1 MGVQCSSAICSKDSI
16 ELLPLHLCGESIQ
29 HICVD
34 YLYAFNWFL
43 SPERKMVE
51 RKTLPLFLHHWGLTW
66 KSFLASLGRTSHF
79 SHPCDSVSV
88 SAPPSQ
94 PLLSRLYPWRP
105 QVPSSCLSSSSQ
117 LSEWTTQISDDTS
130 DLWLTVDDKS
140 ESFMRGIPVGLRK
153 RPSFL

>member
-1 MGVQCSSAICSKDSI
+1 MGVQCFSAICSKDSI

-43 SPERKMVE
+43 SSERKMVE
-51 RKTLPLFLHHWGLTW
+51 RKTSTISTPLG
-66 KSFLASLGRTSHF
+66 SHLEIF
-79 SHPCDSVSV
+79 PGISRQN
-88 SAPPSQ
+88 Q
-94 PLLSRLYPWRP
+94 PLLSPLWFCFSVCSSLPALALKT
-105 QVPSSCLSSSSQ
+105 VSVEAPSAFFLFVIFITA
-117 LSEWTTQISDDTS
+117 EWVDNQISDDTS